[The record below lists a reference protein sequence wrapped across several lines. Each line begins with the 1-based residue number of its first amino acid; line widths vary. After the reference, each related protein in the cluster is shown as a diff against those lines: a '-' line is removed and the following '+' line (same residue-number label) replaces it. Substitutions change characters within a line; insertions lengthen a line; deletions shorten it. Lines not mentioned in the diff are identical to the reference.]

1 MRKEETMMRSFL
13 VAGLVGITQLCYAQV
28 YTEKQTRHRFAQLN
42 LGIDFQSSFGG
53 STKYLDET
61 GNTQSLNLTNSY
73 SPRFLIGGTHFWGH
87 ADFYI
92 AIPLF
97 SSIVEKNNQEVIA
110 LRGVETVF
118 KYYPLRI
125 ENNKIRPYIGT
136 SLAPFYFEQRN
147 NNVQYS
153 NGPELNHTS
162 FPLLGGLTFNSKN
175 HLIELG
181 FAWNYRNKQD
191 YYISRTQIEKINT
204 PPIYATFSYRIMLET
219 TLSAE
224 KDWESGRTKEV
235 TDILAEKG
243 RLNGLYV
250 GVGMSSAFWL
260 NQSSYNK
267 ATRPYISKYSTS
279 IMPDFTLGYY
289 LHKPDLNL
297 AIGYRGYGTSTN
309 TYGSIQQLH
318 RKSFLFEATKYL
330 FDYYGF
336 APFVGP
342 TISYDNLSFK
352 EDFEGQRVFD
362 VEDRKLGYGLT
373 FGWDIRPNR
382 IQSWILRTN
391 LRWYPNL
398 FLEVQPNSKVS
409 FDNLEFNFI
418 QLIIYPNRMIKRKTN
433 R

>member
-1 MRKEETMMRSFL
+1 MIEKI
-13 VAGLVGITQLCYAQV
+13 ITLLALLLITNLCYSQV

-42 LGIDFQSSFGG
+42 LGLDFQSSFGG
-53 STKYLDET
+53 TTKFIDNQ
-61 GNTQSLNLTNSY
+61 GNTQSLNLSNSY

-92 AIPLF
+92 GIPLF
-97 SSIVEKNNQEVIA
+97 ASTFEQDNQEVTA

-125 ENNKIRPYIGT
+125 EHNKVRPYIGT
-136 SLAPFYFEQRN
+136 SLAPFYFEQKN
-147 NNVQYS
+147 NNFQYS

-162 FPLLGGLTFNSKN
+162 FPLLGGVTLNTKN

-181 FAWNYRNKQD
+181 VAWNYANTQD
-191 YYISRTQIEKINT
+191 YYISRTQLEKIST
-204 PPIYATFSYRIMLET
+204 PPVYVTLSYRYMLET

-224 KDWESGRTKEV
+224 KNWESGRTTEI
-235 TDILAEKG
+235 TNILAEKG
-243 RLNGLYV
+243 RLNGLYL
-250 GVGMSSAFWL
+250 GGGISSAFWL
-260 NQSSYNK
+260 KQSSYN
-267 ATRPYISKYSTS
+267 TNVRPYIGKYSTS

-289 LHKPDLNL
+289 LHKPDLNF
-297 AIGYRGYGTSTN
+297 AIGYRGYAAATN
-309 TYGSIQQLH
+309 TYGVIQQLN

-330 FDYYGF
+330 FDYHGF
-336 APFVGP
+336 VPFFGP
-342 TISYDNLSFK
+342 TISYENLSF
-352 EDFEGQRVFD
+352 EENFEGQTTFD
-362 VEDRKLGYGLT
+362 INENQFGYGLT

-398 FLEVQPNSKVS
+398 FLELEPDSKVS

-418 QLIIYPNRMIKRKTN
+418 QLVIYPNRMIKRKS
-433 R
+433 